1 MSNLEL
7 MRSVIMDVDEEYR
20 ELQERCY
27 QALCF
32 LVENGIF
39 LRELSVR
46 EYKRLRMA
54 YGVVDELWA
63 AAKEYLL
70 SGKYPEVGEP
80 LLSLELY
87 GLYRCYYRYASGIEY
102 INYFRE
108 LSFYEMPVIRLRI
121 NRYLVGLFILGECV
135 MDYYRKYLE
144 WLQSLG
150 VSLPIFEVLV

>member
-1 MSNLEL
+1 MNNLEL
-7 MRSVIMDVDEEYR
+7 MRSVVMDVDEEYR
-20 ELQERCY
+20 ELQEQCY
-27 QALCF
+27 LALCV

-39 LRELSVR
+39 RRELGAR
-46 EYKRLRMA
+46 EYEQLWTA
-54 YGVVDELWA
+54 YGVVDELVA

-70 SGKYPEVGEP
+70 SGKYPQVGEP
-80 LLSLELY
+80 LISLELD

-102 INYFRE
+102 INYFKE

-135 MDYYRKYLE
+135 MDYYRKYIE
-144 WLQSLG
+144 WLQSFG